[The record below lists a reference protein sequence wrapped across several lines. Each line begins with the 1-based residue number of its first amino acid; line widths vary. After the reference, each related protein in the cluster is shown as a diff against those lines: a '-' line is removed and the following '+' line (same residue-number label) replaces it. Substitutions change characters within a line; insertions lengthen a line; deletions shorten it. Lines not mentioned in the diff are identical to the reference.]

1 MSRPA
6 RRIKGAVDSGFPPRY
21 NVKPVGFDG
30 RRSTPAAAG
39 GRESR
44 THHFVVNEIPKTATP
59 NDVLRA
65 MKELQV
71 VGKDFPV
78 SNSESNHTE
87 MQSKTDK
94 GMMTDDQSLCP
105 HHRSLAAVRL
115 RSTSTSK

>member
-6 RRIKGAVDSGFPPRY
+6 RRIKGVVDSGYPPRY
-21 NVKPVGFDG
+21 NVKPLGFDG
-30 RRSTPAAAG
+30 RRSTAAAG

-87 MQSKTDK
+87 TKSKADK
-94 GMMTDDQSLCP
+94 EMMTDNQSLCP
-105 HHRSLAAVRL
+105 HHHSLAAGRSQ
-115 RSTSTSK
+115 STSTSK